1 MADAFQNVTVCAPCE
16 DSDLSIWAS
25 CIGILTFALAIAAAA
40 GIRVSLLRKA
50 VSETQWMIKKIR
62 LQREILEWQ
71 IKKVQK
77 RNDNGSDKW
86 TDAQLRT
93 FVNTADQAAQLQ
105 SQLEGVLRRDS
116 CQPTVSW
123 RLLSTEVLTLG
134 IRFMLRREELNSISQ
149 QSDQMLGLLNSLIDA
164 APENDDGRQNNFLLD
179 HVLRKLEA
187 LERSFYQTRNLWTE
201 QLHLDG
207 LPEE

>member
-164 APENDDGRQNNFLLD
+164 
-179 HVLRKLEA
+179 
-187 LERSFYQTRNLWTE
+187 
-201 QLHLDG
+201 
-207 LPEE
+207 